1 MPESRREFDE
11 IFEHKLNQIL
21 EYNKRQDKMI
31 DDIHKVIHG
40 NGNPELGLV
49 VKGARKDEIIKSHT
63 STLKIH
69 WAFII
74 GICTIVIGA
83 VIRLSFF

>member
-1 MPESRREFDE
+1 MEEHRRAFDE
-11 IFEHKLNQIL
+11 IFDNKLDQII
-21 EYNKRQDKMI
+21 EYNKRQDQKI
-31 DDIHKVIHG
+31 DEIHKVIHG
-40 NGNPELGLV
+40 NGNPENGLI
-49 VKGARKDEIIKSHT
+49 VKTTRMSEKIHAIC

-83 VIRLSFF
+83 VLKLSFF